1 MKGLVFLLFIKFMEG
16 EKNKEEEIDFEIN
29 LKL

>member
-1 MKGLVFLLFIKFMEG
+1 MRGLVFLLFIKFMEEG
-16 EKNKEEEIDFEIN
+16 KNKEEEIDFEIN